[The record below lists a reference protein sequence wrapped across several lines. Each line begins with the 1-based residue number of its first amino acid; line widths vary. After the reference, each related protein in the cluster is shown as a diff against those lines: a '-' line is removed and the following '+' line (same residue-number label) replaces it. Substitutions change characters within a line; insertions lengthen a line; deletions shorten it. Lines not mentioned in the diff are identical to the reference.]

1 VQNSAMPKLLL
12 TAFEPFGGDTINPS
26 QEIVR
31 RLEGSHPDI
40 ATLVLP
46 CAFDDALAVL
56 DAALARLAPDVVIA
70 LGQAA
75 ERAEISVERIAV
87 NLSDARI
94 ADNAGRQ
101 PVDTPVVADGPPA
114 YFSTLPVKAIIAALN
129 DAGIPAAQ
137 SLSAGSFVCNHV
149 FYGLAHRIAAGTGP
163 RSGGFIHLPCLPEQ
177 AASGRPG
184 MALETMLAGVQL
196 AIETALAEAQPPAS
210 RR

>member
-1 VQNSAMPKLLL
+1 MPKLLL
-12 TAFEPFGGDTINPS
+12 TAFEPFGGDAINPS

-31 RLEGSHPDI
+31 RLEGSRPDV

-46 CAFDDALAVL
+46 CVFDDALSAL
-56 DAALARLAPDVVIA
+56 DDALARHAPDVVIA

-75 ERAEISVERIAV
+75 DRAEINVERIAV

-94 ADNAGRQ
+94 ADNAGKQ
-101 PVDTPVVADGPPA
+101 PIDSPVIADGPPA
-114 YFSTLPVKAIIAALN
+114 YFSTLPVKAIVAALN
-129 DAGIPAAQ
+129 GAGIPAAL

-149 FYGLAHRIAAGTGP
+149 FYGLAHRIAAGGGP
-163 RSGGFIHLPCLPEQ
+163 RRGGFIHLPCLPEQ
-177 AASGRPG
+177 ATPGRPG

-196 AIETALAEAQPPAS
+196 AVETTLAQPPAS